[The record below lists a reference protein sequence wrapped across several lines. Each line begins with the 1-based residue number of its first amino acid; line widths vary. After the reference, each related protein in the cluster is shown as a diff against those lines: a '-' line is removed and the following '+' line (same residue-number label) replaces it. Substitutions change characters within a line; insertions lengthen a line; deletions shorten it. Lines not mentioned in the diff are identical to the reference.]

1 MTFYQFVASYQGGE
15 KAATRYLG
23 INITEYFVKRNISVF
38 NNIVSR
44 KIFGAI
50 FVLEIL
56 YKPFITIYG
65 DMLSIEIIRVMN
77 FTWFFFVI
85 FYFVVFV
92 FLFFQCTK
100 SILMIKLSSDVKTN
114 GYLIR
119 DINNMFLKKT
129 LKERS
134 DKNAI
139 ELLAQDLAYLH
150 EAIRLDDNP
159 ELQGR
164 YNQLIYSIFSEYMKR
179 KKYEISVIEKKGK
192 ILKNQVPWIYN
203 ANYEAHLIMEILEE
217 KYFQLDDDNI
227 RLVSNFHI
235 DLLELNFKR
244 AVLEGYNK
252 VSCNI
257 FKWVQCMRYN
267 IFAQQNSFPEKLNI
281 TLRGLLLTNINAVV
295 VANYTYLSC
304 YINAIGTYLLIK
316 LHELSDKTQKQKRIK
331 EIVKKAFTA
340 SNMNIDEYINMIE
353 KECRICRCEINYV
366 QKEKIKEY
374 LMRTF

>member
-1 MTFYQFVASYQGGE
+1 MERISYLLQKIMDYMLNNNLSIDKATFFTVIIGQITIYGILLTFYQFVASYQGGE

-119 DINNMFLKKT
+119 DINNVFL
-129 LKERS
+129 
-134 DKNAI
+134 
-139 ELLAQDLAYLH
+139 
-150 EAIRLDDNP
+150 
-159 ELQGR
+159 
-164 YNQLIYSIFSEYMKR
+164 
-179 KKYEISVIEKKGK
+179 
-192 ILKNQVPWIYN
+192 
-203 ANYEAHLIMEILEE
+203 
-217 KYFQLDDDNI
+217 
-227 RLVSNFHI
+227 
-235 DLLELNFKR
+235 
-244 AVLEGYNK
+244 
-252 VSCNI
+252 
-257 FKWVQCMRYN
+257 
-267 IFAQQNSFPEKLNI
+267 
-281 TLRGLLLTNINAVV
+281 
-295 VANYTYLSC
+295 
-304 YINAIGTYLLIK
+304 
-316 LHELSDKTQKQKRIK
+316 
-331 EIVKKAFTA
+331 
-340 SNMNIDEYINMIE
+340 
-353 KECRICRCEINYV
+353 
-366 QKEKIKEY
+366 
-374 LMRTF
+374 